1 MMSTDSPSRPWRD
14 AASNE
19 RGVALLIVL
28 VIVAL
33 LTILVTEFTYNVQ
46 LDQHRTRNAIHA
58 MQAQLLAR
66 SGINLAEAFLM
77 LDDDQTYDAKSEDW
91 YLQLIQ
97 FCNGVQLDEST
108 QLRCRVEDESGKL
121 NINNT
126 RGVQRRV
133 ASQSVTQDA
142 ILRDALRCM
151 FTRRNID
158 VEIVD
163 RLADYWEQEPQLKP
177 DGTPQQVPDFTSLE
191 DFGATFGIP
200 GQQVRQ
206 LRNVVTALPSRWH
219 QRINVNNAKSEVL
232 AAVLTDNAPQDCGPN
247 ESVDAIVERQ
257 ADPTNPFKNTAELS
271 AVINTGNNAT
281 QKRTLFDV
289 KSHVFRLEASAVT
302 NMDPN
307 NPQAGGI
314 GQTLSTLVY
323 RGIGTQAPAAGVQ
336 PQMGANGQPIPNWT
350 LRPLDWQ
357 KEGGARLFR
366 AAPSDDG
373 QPGGADDQGE
383 PGAAGPPNG

>member
-1 MMSTDSPSRPWRD
+1 MR
-14 AASNE
+14 NQ

-33 LTILVTEFTYNVQ
+33 LTILVTEFTYSVQ

-58 MQAQLLAR
+58 LQAQLLAR

-77 LDDDQTYDAKSEDW
+77 LDDDQTYDAYSEDW
-91 YLQLIQ
+91 HMRLVE
-97 FCNGVQLDEST
+97 FCHGVQLDEST
-108 QLRCRVEDESGKL
+108 QLRCKVFDESGKL

-126 RGVQRRV
+126 RGTPRRV
-133 ASQSVTQDA
+133 ASQSVTADA
-142 ILRDALRCM
+142 ILRDAMRCM
-151 FTRRNID
+151 FSKRNID
-158 VEIVD
+158 VEIID
-163 RLADYWEQEPQLKP
+163 RLGDYWEQEPKLNT
-177 DGTPQQVPDFTSLE
+177 DGTPQKIPDFTSLE

-206 LRNVVTALPSRWH
+206 LRNVLTAMPYRW
-219 QRINVNNAKSEVL
+219 QQKINVNTAPSEVL

-247 ESVDAIVERQ
+247 EAVDNIVKRQ
-257 ADPTNPFKNTAELS
+257 ADVDNPFKTTGDLS
-271 AVINTGNNAT
+271 AVITSGTNAT

-302 NMDPN
+302 NLDPS
-307 NPQAGGI
+307 NPQSGGI

-323 RGIGTQAPAAGVQ
+323 RVIGTQAVPGVQ
-336 PQMGANGQPIPNWT
+336 PQMGANGKPIPNWT

-366 AAPSDDG
+366 VTPSDDG
-373 QPGGADDQGE
+373 QPGSSDDQEE
-383 PGAAGPPNG
+383 PGGAVPPNG